1 MGGRAV
7 GLSGKDGDLI
17 RSRKMR
23 MVVTDDNGK
32 RSRVDIGLVGE
43 VDRVNPEL
51 LRTLEVNNFIPVI
64 APTGFGRDGQTYNIN
79 ADTAAGE
86 IAAALKAEKLILLSD
101 VEGVKDKDG
110 KLLSTLDAAEAQRL
124 IARGVIHE
132 GMIPKVECCIEAL
145 NKGVAKTHIIDGRVK
160 HAVLLEI
167 FTRVRNRHRGGA
179 APRQGVGAERNCAQR
194 RWRQGSMNNAEI
206 IELTHRN
213 MVDVYGC
220 LPLAFARGH
229 GSYLYDADGNR
240 YLDFFCGLAVTSLG
254 HGNPRVVRAIK
265 EQAEKLTHV
274 SNVFHTEPTARLVER
289 LAKSFRRRQS
299 FLRQLRR
306 RGERGRDQARAA
318 MGQQDGSR
326 FEILTT
332 LGSFHGRT
340 LATVSATGQE
350 RYHQGFQ
357 PLMPG
362 FKMVP
367 FDDIAALDR
376 ARRDETV
383 GVMVEPI
390 QGEGGVVVPQADYL
404 KRLRDW
410 CDRNKLLLILD
421 EVQTGMGRTGKF
433 FAFEHA
439 GIKPDIVTLAKAL
452 GGGLPIGAMIA
463 RAEIAS
469 SFTPGSHGS
478 TFGGNPVACAA
489 AVAVIDALEQ
499 DGVLENATSVGAYML
514 ERLSE
519 IRAHVRSNRRSA
531 RPRHDHRRRAQA

>member
-1 MGGRAV
+1 
-7 GLSGKDGDLI
+7 
-17 RSRKMR
+17 
-23 MVVTDDNGK
+23 
-32 RSRVDIGLVGE
+32 
-43 VDRVNPEL
+43 
-51 LRTLEVNNFIPVI
+51 
-64 APTGFGRDGQTYNIN
+64 
-79 ADTAAGE
+79 
-86 IAAALKAEKLILLSD
+86 
-101 VEGVKDKDG
+101 
-110 KLLSTLDAAEAQRL
+110 
-124 IARGVIHE
+124 
-132 GMIPKVECCIEAL
+132 
-145 NKGVAKTHIIDGRVK
+145 
-160 HAVLLEI
+160 
-167 FTRVRNRHRGGA
+167 
-179 APRQGVGAERNCAQR
+179 
-194 RWRQGSMNNAEI
+194 MNNAEI
-206 IELTHRN
+206 IELTHCN

-229 GSYLYDADGNR
+229 GAYLYDADGNR

-274 SNVFHTEPTARLVER
+274 SNVFHTEPTARLVEK
-289 LAKSFRRRQS
+289 LANHFGAGKVFLGNSGAEANEAAIKLARRW
-299 FLRQLRR
+299 
-306 RGERGRDQARAA
+306 
-318 MGQQDGSR
+318 GSGR

-362 FKMVP
+362 FRMIP
-367 FDDIAALDR
+367 FDDTAALDN

-383 GVMVEPI
+383 GVMIEPI
-390 QGEGGVVVPQADYL
+390 QGEGGVVVPHADYL
-404 KRLRDW
+404 KRVRDW
-410 CDRNKLLLILD
+410 CDRNKMLLILD
-421 EVQTGMGRTGKF
+421 EVQTGMGRTGNF

-489 AVAVIDALEQ
+489 ACAVIDALEQ
-499 DGVLENATSVGAYML
+499 DGVLGNASSVGAYIL
-514 ERLSE
+514 ERLTKFARTCDRIVE
-519 IRAHVRSNRRSA
+519 VRGLGMIIGAVLKHDA
-531 RPRHDHRRRAQA
+531 RPIVEECLKNRLLVNGTAGNVLRLLPPLNLTREEADAGLAIIENAFKGAPIPK